1 MKQNKIKLIKT
12 KQNKQTNKKIRYVN
26 AVERLQT
33 ESNIFLN
40 KVAPAD
46 NVDLMMILQV
56 NLIIL
61 KKKKVFF
68 FFFFIFFFFF
78 LIFYKDI
85 NTVLSETVM
94 D

>member
-61 KKKKVFF
+61 KKKK
-68 FFFFIFFFFF
+68 FFFF
-78 LIFYKDI
+78 LLLLFIIIF
-85 NTVLSETVM
+85 
-94 D
+94 